1 MEFSQSRIFGS
12 VLATFIAMTKY
23 VARLNITMEG
33 KEGFI
38 LADGVRG
45 CSLSC
50 MEGVIEEPK
59 GYTES
64 TVKEE

>member
-1 MEFSQSRIFGS
+1 M
-12 VLATFIAMTKY
+12 LATFIAMTKY

-38 LADGVRG
+38 LAGGVRG
-45 CSLSC
+45 CSPSC
-50 MEGVIEEPK
+50 IEGVIEEPK

-64 TVKEE
+64 TVKE

>member
-1 MEFSQSRIFGS
+1 M
-12 VLATFIAMTKY
+12 LATFIAMTTY

-38 LADGVRG
+38 LAGGVRG
-45 CSLSC
+45 CSPSC
-50 MEGVIEEPK
+50 TEGVIEEHK

-64 TVKEE
+64 TVKE